1 MADAASITMS
11 ATILP
16 DEIAKTITGLTG
28 GHTPADEHENWYW
41 KLTTC
46 SGNASENLIVGSL
59 LDEPVAVTAHDI
71 VATSDVIKFLFV
83 KNTDS
88 SNAVWLH
95 FNSAATTDP
104 SGSPIYTAFV
114 TSAVNALKI
123 PAGSSWFGNFDNLTV
138 DGLNARTG
146 GSSVVCQVA
155 AIIETAP

>member
-16 DEIAKTITGLTG
+16 DEIAKTITGLTA
-28 GHTPADEHENWYW
+28 GHTPADADENWYW

-46 SGNASENLIVGSL
+46 SGTASQNLIVGSL
-59 LDEPVAVTAHDI
+59 LDEPAAVTAHDT
-71 VATSDVIKFLFV
+71 VATSDKIKVLFV

-95 FNSAATTDP
+95 FNSVATAA
-104 SGSPIYTAFV
+104 F
-114 TSAVNALKI
+114 AVSDANALKI

>member
-95 FNSAATTDP
+95 FNSAATT
-104 SGSPIYTAFV
+104 AFA